1 MTMNPQ
7 SEPLFDAFLNQHD
20 EEAWFE
26 VVSALL
32 PSIHPVDKTATQIW
46 FRFFPLSLHRAL
58 DQAENP
64 GELAKRLLLAGRY
77 ELKDQIDSSHAFFY
91 GHRYWPQ
98 VKKAVEGFAEDSR
111 PPESLELAA
120 QIIDVAREVSLHLK
134 VHESFLIGITAVAF
148 MTLQQVGMDAF
159 RAAPGAVET
168 RTRFLKRKPEQILK
182 TRSRDDSQGL
192 FGFLRGEAKQYTV
205 TFNENKKD
213 ARFKLIS
220 TQQITTAAA
229 NDKRDYRSSDPRCVP
244 EEGPI
249 PVECRAATC
258 GSCWVGILAGAE
270 KLSEVGPRES
280 KQIKEFGYIDS
291 SGPKPLIR
299 LACQAHAYGALS
311 IVIPPWNGVFGK
323 YLRAQKRDTPDTQEA
338 SNR

>member
-1 MTMNPQ
+1 MTPGPKD
-7 SEPLFDAFLNQHD
+7 EPLFDAFLNQHD
-20 EEAWFE
+20 EEAWSD

-32 PSIHPVDKTATQIW
+32 PSIHPVDKNATQIW

-58 DQAENP
+58 HQAENP
-64 GELAKRLLLAGRY
+64 GELTRRLLLAGDY
-77 ELKDQIDSSHAFFY
+77 DLKDQIDSSHAFFY
-91 GHRYWPQ
+91 GHRYWPM
-98 VKKAVEGFAEDSR
+98 VKKAVEEFAEDSR
-111 PPESLELAA
+111 PPQSLELAA
-120 QIIDVAREVSLHLK
+120 QIIDVARDVSLRLR

-148 MTLQQVGMDAF
+148 MTLQQVGMSAF
-159 RAAPGAVET
+159 RAAPGVVEPLS
-168 RTRFLKRKPEQILK
+168 RFFKRNPEQILK
-182 TRSRDDSQGL
+182 VRTRDDFQGL

-220 TQQITTAAA
+220 SQEITTAAA
-229 NDKRDYRSSDPRCVP
+229 NDKRDYRSRDPRCVP

-270 KLSEVGPRES
+270 KLSEVGLRES
-280 KQIKEFGYIDS
+280 RQIKEFGYIDS
-291 SGPKPLIR
+291 EEPKPLIR
-299 LACQAHAYGALS
+299 LACQAHAYGAVS
-311 IVIPPWNGVFGK
+311 IVIPPWNGIFGK
-323 YLRAQKRDTPDTQEA
+323 YLRAHKKDTSDTQEA